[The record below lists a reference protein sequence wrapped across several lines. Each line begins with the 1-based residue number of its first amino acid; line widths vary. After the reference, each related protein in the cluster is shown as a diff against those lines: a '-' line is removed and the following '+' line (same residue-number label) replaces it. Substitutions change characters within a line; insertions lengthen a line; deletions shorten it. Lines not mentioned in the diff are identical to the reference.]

1 MRFISNAEPSVDNSN
16 HGRYQFI
23 PRRNFRKT
31 GIDPSRHRN
40 LRHSLHHL
48 LFILTSTVVAIV
60 LTGGA
65 LGRLSIKWTKLSLA
79 SYAKG
84 GSLVEEIFSSIRNTL
99 AAGTQDRFAKSY
111 DKHLDEA
118 ETLPFERK
126 RQLLLPSDS

>member
-1 MRFISNAEPSVDNSN
+1 M
-16 HGRYQFI
+16 
-23 PRRNFRKT
+23 
-31 GIDPSRHRN
+31 
-40 LRHSLHHL
+40 
-48 LFILTSTVVAIV
+48 AIV